1 MRALPLLVPILALAA
16 CSQESRQQS
25 SSDLK
30 TYDAEESAPAMDVQT
45 PPPPPEAVRS
55 AERAVAPGIGVTAAP
70 GVAFN
75 YRYGFSLPAERVSAV
90 QEQHA
95 QLCEKIGI
103 AQCRI
108 TGMLYRRVNE
118 EDIEAMLAFK
128 LDPAIARQFGKD
140 GIAAVDAAE
149 GMLVEAQITGEDA
162 GAAIAAAT
170 RSQAQLEE
178 ELRKVEADLARPG
191 LRSAE
196 RAELQIRA
204 GQLRDQIRATQAGK
218 RDKEESLAR
227 TPVVFRYGAGDY
239 APGFE
244 DNAPIATAFERA
256 GDNLVAGFAALV
268 VILITLAPWLLI
280 ALLLWIGWRRIGRR
294 WVRRNEAPL
303 AASADADGAQ
313 A

>member
-1 MRALPLLVPILALAA
+1 MRACLPLLVPILALAA
-16 CSQESRQQS
+16 CGQESRQTS
-25 SSDLK
+25 SQDLK
-30 TYDAEESAPAMDVQT
+30 TYNVDEAPPSDAAMAPAMREV
-45 PPPPPEAVRS
+45 AS
-55 AERAVAPGIGVTAAP
+55 ERLSAPGISVTAAP

-75 YRYGFSLPAERVSAV
+75 YRYGFSLPAEQVSGV
-90 QEQHA
+90 QEKHA

-118 EDIEAMLAFK
+118 EDIEAMLSFK

-140 GIAAVDAAE
+140 GIAAVEAAE
-149 GMLVEAQITGEDA
+149 GMLVEAHVTGEDA

-178 ELRKVEADLARPG
+178 ELRKVEAQLARSG
-191 LRSAE
+191 LPSAE
-196 RAELQIRA
+196 RAELQIRVS
-204 GQLRDQIRATQAGK
+204 QLRDQIRATQAGK

-244 DNAPIATAFERA
+244 DNAPIATALERA
-256 GDNLVAGFAALV
+256 GDNLVGGFAVFV
-268 VILITLAPWLLI
+268 VILITLAPWLLLGLI
-280 ALLLWIGWRRIGRR
+280 GWLGWRRFGRR
-294 WVRRNEAPL
+294 WIRRDSTTSSEGD
-303 AASADADGAQ
+303 AAQ
-313 A
+313 L

>member
-1 MRALPLLVPILALAA
+1 MRACLPLLVPFLALAA
-16 CSQESRQQS
+16 CGQESRETS
-25 SSDLK
+25 SQDMR
-30 TYDAEESAPAMDVQT
+30 TMDVDEAPAMDVQA
-45 PPPPPEAVRS
+45 PPPSMPSGS
-55 AERAVAPGIGVTAAP
+55 AERLSAPGISVTAAP

-75 YRYGFSLPAERVSAV
+75 YRYGFSLPAEQVSGV

-140 GIAAVDAAE
+140 GIAAVEAAE
-149 GMLVEAQITGEDA
+149 GMLVEVHATGEDA

-170 RSQAQLEE
+170 RSQAQLDE
-178 ELRKVEADLARPG
+178 ELRRVEAQLARTG
-191 LRSAE
+191 LRSSE

-256 GDNLVAGFAALV
+256 GDNLVGGFAALV

-280 ALLLWIGWRRIGRR
+280 AALGWLGWRRFGRR
-294 WVRRNEAPL
+294 WVRRDEPQL
-303 AASADADGAQ
+303 VESAGPDGAQ

>member
-25 SSDLK
+25 SSDLQ
-30 TYDAEESAPAMDVQT
+30 TYNADESPAMDAQM
-45 PPPPPEAVRS
+45 PPSPPEAVRS
-55 AERAVAPGIGVTAAP
+55 AERTVAPGIGVTAAP

-75 YRYGFSLPAERVSAV
+75 YRYGFSLPAEQVSGV
-90 QEQHA
+90 QEKHA

-140 GIAAVDAAE
+140 GIAAVEAAE
-149 GMLVEAQITGEDA
+149 GMLVEAQVSGEDA

-170 RSQAQLEE
+170 RGQAQLEE
-178 ELRKVEADLARPG
+178 ELRKVEADLARTG

-244 DNAPIATAFERA
+244 DNAPIATAFDRA
-256 GDNLVAGFAALV
+256 GDNLVAGLAALV

-280 ALLLWIGWRRIGRR
+280 ALLVWIGWRRVGRR
-294 WVRRNEAPL
+294 WVRRDEL
-303 AASADADGAQ
+303 SVTASADGDGAQ

>member
-1 MRALPLLVPILALAA
+1 MRASLPLLISALALAA
-16 CSQESRQQS
+16 CSQEPRRES

-30 TYDAEESAPAMDVQT
+30 TYGVEEAPPMDVQM
-45 PPPPPEAVRS
+45 PPPPPGESRS
-55 AERAVAPGIGVTAAP
+55 AERATAPGISVTAAP

-75 YRYGFSLPAERVSAV
+75 YRYGFSLPAKRVAEV
-90 QEQHA
+90 QEKHA

-108 TGMLYRRVNE
+108 TGMLYRRVND

-128 LDPAIARQFGKD
+128 LDPTIARQFGKD
-140 GIAAVDAAE
+140 GIAVVDQAQ

-162 GAAIAAAT
+162 GGKIEAAT

-178 ELRKVEADLARPG
+178 ELRRVEAQLARTG

-218 RDKEESLAR
+218 RQQEESLAR
-227 TPVVFRYGAGDY
+227 TPVVFRYGAGEY

-244 DNAPIATAFERA
+244 DASPIPTAFERA
-256 GDNLVAGFAALV
+256 GENLVAGLAALV
-268 VILITLAPWLLI
+268 VIVITLLPWVAIGLI
-280 ALLLWIGWRRIGRR
+280 GFLAWRRLRR
-294 WVRRNEAPL
+294 RFARPAAEEA
-303 AASADADGAQ
+303 AAG
-313 A
+313 

>member
-1 MRALPLLVPILALAA
+1 MRYSYVPQMRRPRMRALPLLVPILALAA
-16 CSQESRQQS
+16 CGQESRQTS
-25 SSDLK
+25 SQDLK
-30 TYDAEESAPAMDVQT
+30 TYDAEETVSMDAQM
-45 PPPPPEAVRS
+45 PPPAAPSRSS
-55 AERAVAPGIGVTAAP
+55 AERMSAPGIGVTAAP

-75 YRYGFSLPAERVSAV
+75 YRYGFSLPAEQVSGV
-90 QEQHA
+90 QEKHA

-140 GIAAVDAAE
+140 GIAAVEAAE
-149 GMLVEAQITGEDA
+149 GMLVEAHISGEDA

-178 ELRKVEADLARPG
+178 ELRKVEAELARTG

-244 DNAPIATAFERA
+244 DNAPIATAFER
-256 GDNLVAGFAALV
+256 
-268 VILITLAPWLLI
+268 
-280 ALLLWIGWRRIGRR
+280 
-294 WVRRNEAPL
+294 
-303 AASADADGAQ
+303 
-313 A
+313 

>member
-1 MRALPLLVPILALAA
+1 MRACLPLLVPILALAA
-16 CSQESRQQS
+16 CGQESRQQS

-30 TYDAEESAPAMDVQT
+30 TYNADEAPAMDVQVPPA
-45 PPPPPEAVRS
+45 PPPAMPQSV
-55 AERAVAPGIGVTAAP
+55 ERTSAPGIGVTAAP

-140 GIAAVDAAE
+140 GIAAVEAAE
-149 GMLVEAQITGEDA
+149 GMLVEAQVSGDDA

-170 RSQAQLEE
+170 RSEAQLEE
-178 ELRKVEADLARPG
+178 ELRKVEAQLARSG
-191 LRSAE
+191 LPSSE
-196 RAELQIRA
+196 RAELQVRA

-218 RDKEESLAR
+218 RDREESLAR

-244 DNAPIATAFERA
+244 DNAPIATAFDRA

-280 ALLLWIGWRRIGRR
+280 ALLAWIGWRRVGRR
-294 WVRRNEAPL
+294 WVRKDEATT
-303 AASADADGAQ
+303 ASPDADGPEA
-313 A
+313 

>member
-1 MRALPLLVPILALAA
+1 MRYSYVPHKRRPEMRARLPLLVPILALAA
-16 CSQESRQQS
+16 CGQESHQTS
-25 SSDLK
+25 SQDLK
-30 TYDAEESAPAMDVQT
+30 TYDAAEAPAMDVQMAPA
-45 PPPPPEAVRS
+45 PPPSEQ
-55 AERAVAPGIGVTAAP
+55 AERLSPPGISVTAAP

-108 TGMLYRRVNE
+108 TGLLYRRVNE

-140 GIAAVDAAE
+140 GIAAVEAAE
-149 GMLVEAQITGEDA
+149 GMLVEAHVSGEDA

-178 ELRKVEADLARPG
+178 ELRKVEAELARSG

-256 GDNLVAGFAALV
+256 GDNLVGGFAAFV
-268 VILITLAPWLLI
+268 VVLITLLP
-280 ALLLWIGWRRIGRR
+280 
-294 WVRRNEAPL
+294 
-303 AASADADGAQ
+303 
-313 A
+313 

>member
-16 CSQESRQQS
+16 CSQEAREQAS
-25 SSDLK
+25 SEPQAYSV
-30 TYDAEESAPAMDVQT
+30 EEAPPADMQMPAPAMR
-45 PPPPPEAVRS
+45 ESA
-55 AERAVAPGIGVTAAP
+55 AERKSPPGINVTAAP

-75 YRYGFSLPAERVSAV
+75 YRYGFSLPAEQVSGV
-90 QEQHA
+90 QEKHA

-108 TGMLYRRVNE
+108 TGILYRRVSE
-118 EDIEAMLAFK
+118 EDIEAMTAFK

-140 GIAAVDAAE
+140 GIAAVEAAE
-149 GMLVEAQITGEDA
+149 GLLVETHFSGEDA

-178 ELRKVEADLARPG
+178 ELRKVEAELARAG
-191 LRSAE
+191 LRSTE

-256 GDNLVAGFAALV
+256 GDNLVAGFAAFV
-268 VILITLAPWLLI
+268 VILITLGPWLLL
-280 ALLLWIGWRRIGRR
+280 ALLGWLGWRRIGRR
-294 WVRRNEAPL
+294 WIRRDVIDAPEDTPES
-303 AASADADGAQ
+303 AAT
-313 A
+313 

>member
-1 MRALPLLVPILALAA
+1 MRACLPLLVPILALAA
-16 CSQESRQQS
+16 CSQESRQTS
-25 SSDLK
+25 SQDLK
-30 TYDAEESAPAMDVQT
+30 TYDAEEAPPMDAQM
-45 PPPPPEAVRS
+45 PSPSIPRES
-55 AERAVAPGIGVTAAP
+55 AERIAAPPGIGVTAAP

-75 YRYGFSLPAERVSAV
+75 YRYGFSLPAERVSAI

-108 TGMLYRRVNE
+108 TGMLYRRVNG

-140 GIAAVDAAE
+140 AIAAVDAAE
-149 GMLVEAQITGEDA
+149 GMLVEAQISGEDA

-178 ELRKVEADLARPG
+178 ELRKTEAQLARPG
-191 LRSAE
+191 LPSAE
-196 RAELQIRA
+196 RAELQIRVS
-204 GQLRDQIRATQAGK
+204 QLRDQIRATQAGK
-218 RDKEESLAR
+218 REREESLAR

-256 GDNLVAGFAALV
+256 GDNLVGGLAALV
-268 VILITLAPWLLI
+268 VILITLLPWLLI
-280 ALLLWIGWRRIGRR
+280 ALLAWIGWRRVGRR
-294 WVRRNEAPL
+294 WVRKDNSPL

>member
-1 MRALPLLVPILALAA
+1 MDEPM
-16 CSQESRQQS
+16 
-25 SSDLK
+25 
-30 TYDAEESAPAMDVQT
+30 APAMR
-45 PPPPPEAVRS
+45 ES
-55 AERAVAPGIGVTAAP
+55 AGERTSAPGIGVTAAP

-75 YRYGFSLPAERVSAV
+75 YRYGFSLPAEQVSGV
-90 QEQHA
+90 QEKHA

-140 GIAAVDAAE
+140 GIAAVEAAE
-149 GMLVEAQITGEDA
+149 GMLVEAHISGEDA

-178 ELRKVEADLARPG
+178 ELRKTEAQLARPG
-191 LRSAE
+191 LPSAE
-196 RAELQIRA
+196 RAELQIRVS
-204 GQLRDQIRATQAGK
+204 QLRDQIRATQAGK
-218 RDKEESLAR
+218 QEREESLAR
-227 TPVVFRYGAGDY
+227 TPVIFRYGAGDY

-256 GDNLVAGFAALV
+256 GDNLVTGFAAFV
-268 VILITLAPWLLI
+268 VILITLLPWLLL
-280 ALLLWIGWRRIGRR
+280 ALLGWLGWRRIGRPLL
-294 WVRRNEAPL
+294 RRGSAEADTVETPT
-303 AASADADGAQ
+303 AEV
-313 A
+313 